1 MSIILGE
8 LELRLIEK
16 AFDNNQT
23 RLNPL
28 TRVNVSNLIKQIKKT
43 KELSST
49 EEANLIITLLLY
61 SQPTHSVD
69 EEDVIVSDEKAT
81 INKQGKDD
89 HNDISALMQQL
100 LLYIHRNNHTIDKS
114 IAPKKNRRR

>member
-69 EEDVIVSDEKAT
+69 EEDVIVYPCVS
-81 INKQGKDD
+81 
-89 HNDISALMQQL
+89 
-100 LLYIHRNNHTIDKS
+100 
-114 IAPKKNRRR
+114 